1 MCVLQDIYACIK
13 FDYIESFVN
22 IFSEIQREGVRERKR
37 EGERRREG
45 EREREREKREKDKR
59 IDR

>member
-45 EREREREKREKDKR
+45 EREREKREKDKR